1 MKTLALVFGG
11 ESCEHDISVITA
23 LSVYNA
29 IKNRFQVYPVYLKE
43 GLFWTGEALKDVS
56 FYAKFDIKKLKET
69 TFRPGLMA
77 VKKRFGYAHYKID
90 CVLVCNHG
98 GVGENGS
105 LSGYFETVGIP
116 YTSSDPVGSGI
127 CMDKVLTKYF
137 LEKFRFPVV
146 NYRVYRK
153 GGKVSK
159 VEELGYPVILKP
171 ARLGSSVGISY
182 VRNREELEKGLA
194 FSTQFDEKVL
204 CERALENFEEYNC
217 AVCSTK
223 DGVVISEVEHPV
235 FKSEFMD
242 FYDKYEGSDGSQREI
257 PAKIDGKLRERIR
270 RTSKEIY
277 LLLELKGPVRID
289 YLYENGKL
297 YVNEINSV
305 PGSLACYLFK
315 SEGLEIADVA
325 ENAVES
331 AIAEFER
338 KRGLLCDF
346 ASDVLKNYAEK
357 GAKKLLPLK
366 K

>member
-56 FYAKFDIKKLKET
+56 FYAEFDIKKLKET
-69 TFRPGLMA
+69 TFRPGLMV

-105 LSGYFETVGIP
+105 LSGYFEIVGIP

-182 VRNREELEKGLA
+182 VRNREELEKGHIEEVNQLLGYTYFTKGEIVHGRQLGRTIGIPTA
-194 FSTQFDEKVL
+194 NLIPPVIKKLPPNGVYITESLIQGKTYQGITNIGYKPTVK
-204 CERALENFEEYNC
+204 ENFL
-217 AVCSTK
+217 
-223 DGVVISEVEHPV
+223 GVETYLFSCNADLYGQEAEVR
-235 FKSEFMD
+235 
-242 FYDKYEGSDGSQREI
+242 FYRYLRPEI
-257 PAKIDGKLRERIR
+257 KFSSLE
-270 RTSKEIY
+270 
-277 LLLELKGPVRID
+277 ELKCQMLKDI
-289 YLYENGKL
+289 EEGKS
-297 YVNEINSV
+297 Y
-305 PGSLACYLFK
+305 F
-315 SEGLEIADVA
+315 
-325 ENAVES
+325 
-331 AIAEFER
+331 R
-338 KRGLLCDF
+338 
-346 ASDVLKNYAEK
+346 
-357 GAKKLLPLK
+357 LK